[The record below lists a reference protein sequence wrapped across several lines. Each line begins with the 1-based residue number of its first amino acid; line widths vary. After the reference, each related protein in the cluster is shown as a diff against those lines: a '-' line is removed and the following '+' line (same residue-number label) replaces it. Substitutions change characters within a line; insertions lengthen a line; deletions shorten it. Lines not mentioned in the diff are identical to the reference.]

1 MALPA
6 RRSLRCKRVLP
17 RTGALLNGGGEE
29 VAGARLVG
37 DVEDGDVGQAG
48 AAAPAKDQERR
59 SEDHRGAALAR
70 GRRNPAQVD
79 ASPVA
84 LGHVQQVHVGE
95 DGGGV
100 HRAAAEAEAEAAL
113 GHGGEDVA

>member
-1 MALPA
+1 MRASSEMWKMETSVRQVRP
-6 RRSLRCKRVLP
+6 RPPKTRSDAPKTTAAQHSRGDGGTPHRSTRVQP
-17 RTGALLNGGGEE
+17 
-29 VAGARLVG
+29 
-37 DVEDGDVGQAG
+37 
-48 AAAPAKDQERR
+48 
-59 SEDHRGAALAR
+59 
-70 GRRNPAQVD
+70 
-79 ASPVA
+79 A

>member
-1 MALPA
+1 MLWPCR
-6 RRSLRCKRVLP
+6 RRSLRCKGCLESRGTP
-17 RTGALLNGGGEE
+17 ERGEE

-48 AAAPAKDQERR
+48 AAALPKTR
-59 SEDHRGAALAR
+59 SDAPKTTAAQHSRGTAEPR
-70 GRRNPAQVD
+70 TGRRE
-79 ASPVA
+79 SVA